1 MKIQEKLHFPN
12 LLFLSSCLR
21 IGLTLNDLK
30 KLTYVEVMKT
40 MISYL
45 DLKKDDKKK
54 KSNVREAT
62 QADIDKFLGG

>member
-1 MKIQEKLHFPN
+1 
-12 LLFLSSCLR
+12 
-21 IGLTLNDLK
+21 
-30 KLTYVEVMKT
+30 

-62 QADIDKFLGG
+62 QEDIDKFLGG